1 MVKLLIPSIKMLKA
15 NKKIIL
21 TLPFLIILTS
31 CLNYDCF
38 DKIMSADIEK
48 IEWQG
53 VYEYSTYQIV
63 ESTGTGVGEDYTI
76 KISDDVCHIEIAGFQ
91 VYRQFDCYIVKNKD
105 HKIISIYQTD
115 NKKEFGE
122 IKYKQ
127 PHEYFIN
134 IKFYDEQTGVDDS
147 FDKLEK
153 VE

>member
-1 MVKLLIPSIKMLKA
+1 MLKA
-15 NKKIIL
+15 NKKITL

-31 CLNYDCF
+31 CLNYNGF
-38 DKIMSADIEK
+38 DTFQIIPADIEK

-53 VYEYSTYQIV
+53 LYEYSTYQII

-76 KISDDVCHIEIAGFQ
+76 KISDNACHIEIAGFQ

-105 HKIISIYQTD
+105 NKLISIYQID

-122 IKYKQ
+122 IKYEQ
-127 PHEYFIN
+127 HQEYFIN
-134 IKFYDEQTGVDDS
+134 IKFYDEQTGVDDI

-153 VE
+153 AESSAQ